1 MGRLAESGMWEKGQI
16 PPEWTSSV
24 NADPVED
31 AYEQVRQA
39 TAREAL
45 LYRLIAR
52 MYESLD
58 ASEIARHSLEEL
70 ARFLDVDRAVFAR
83 IVEEEDLVEP
93 VHSFHKPGVPPAQP
107 WYRLSD
113 YAHIVDIVR
122 RTGVLAIPDV
132 ETHPLARPVLARY
145 RSLGVRS
152 VLYAPIFHRERLQ
165 AVLWFTMTS
174 RVRSWSREETELVRA
189 VAHQVGLALR
199 HAELYRQARHAEE
212 LYRGFFENAG
222 VGMYQSTPEGRIL
235 AANPAL
241 ARMLGYGSVEELLQ
255 VDIERDLYVDVSERR
270 RNMEVLHRTGRLDG
284 VEFELRRKDG
294 GRVFVQEY
302 ARVVTDAEG
311 RVLYYEGL
319 LIDVTERRRLQ
330 QQLWHV
336 QRLESIGTLA
346 GGVAHNFNNLL
357 TVILGYASLLLAQLR
372 PDDPVRQPVQAIEHA
387 AQRAAELTSQ
397 LLLFS
402 RSSTA
407 PPALVNV
414 NELVEKLARFLQ
426 GSFDASIRIRT
437 ELAPDLRSVR
447 LHAAHLEQA
456 LMNLCVNARDAMS
469 EGGQLTL
476 RTENVVLSPDHP
488 RVRAGEVS
496 AGEYVVV
503 RVSDT
508 GVGIAPEQIGRIF
521 DPFYTTKEV
530 GKGTGLGLAVAYGV
544 VRDAG
549 GFIDVESRLGQ
560 GTTFALYLPAASVD
574 APAADVSGEPSRA
587 RPRILLMDDEPAVQ
601 RVATLILTRHGY
613 EVLTA
618 SDGAQAVEIYR
629 ERQKEIALVILDVTM
644 PRMGGLACY
653 EQLVQMNPNVS
664 VILSSG
670 YDLEGLSPRIP
681 IRPGVRFLQ
690 KPYRLEELL
699 DAVHSLLAESSN
711 ASSWIPHR

>member
-1 MGRLAESGMWEKGQI
+1 MNRISLER
-16 PPEWTSSV
+16 TLLV
-24 NADPVED
+24 NAAHLED
-31 AYEQVRQA
+31 IYKRMRQVA
-39 TAREAL
+39 AREAL
-45 LYRLIAR
+45 LHRLIAR
-52 MYESLD
+52 MYGSLD

-83 IVEEEDLVEP
+83 IVEEEDLVES
-93 VHSFHKPGVPPAQP
+93 VHIFHKLGVPPAQP
-107 WYRLSD
+107 QYRLSD
-113 YAHIVDIVR
+113 YAHLVDVVR
-122 RTGVLAIPDV
+122 RVGVLAISDV
-132 ETHPLARPVLARY
+132 ETHPLARPVLAQY

-152 VLYAPIFHRERLQ
+152 VLYAPIFHGERLQ

-174 RVRSWSREETELVRA
+174 RVRSWSQGEIELVRA

-241 ARMLGYGSVEELLQ
+241 ARMLGYESVEELLRA
-255 VDIERDLYVDVSERR
+255 DIERDLYVDVSERHK
-270 RNMEVLHRTGRLDG
+270 NLEVLHRTGRLNG

-294 GRVFVQEY
+294 GRIFVQEY
-302 ARVVTDAEG
+302 ARAVTDAEG

-346 GGVAHNFNNLL
+346 GGIAHNFNNLL

-372 PDDPVRQPVQAIEHA
+372 PDDPARQPVQAIEHA

-402 RSSTA
+402 RSSAA
-407 PPALVNV
+407 PPTVVNV
-414 NELVEKLARFLQ
+414 NELVERLARFLQ
-426 GSFDASIRIRT
+426 GSFDSSICIRT
-437 ELAPDLRSVR
+437 ELAPDLKPVR
-447 LHAAHLEQA
+447 LNAAHLEQA
-456 LMNLCVNARDAMS
+456 IMNLCVNARDAMP
-469 EGGQLTL
+469 EGGELVLQ
-476 RTENVVLSPDHP
+476 TENVVLSPDHP

-503 RVSDT
+503 RISDT

-521 DPFYTTKEV
+521 DLFYTTKEV
-530 GKGTGLGLAVAYGV
+530 GKGTGLGLAVVYGI

-549 GFIDVESRLGQ
+549 GFIDVESRPGQ
-560 GTTFALYLPAASVD
+560 GTMFALYLPAASVE
-574 APAADVSGEPSRA
+574 ASVAEASGEPSRA
-587 RPRILLMDDEPAVQ
+587 RPLILLVDDERAVQ

-613 EVLTA
+613 EVLAA
-618 SDGAQAVEIYR
+618 SDGAQAVEVYR

-653 EQLVQMNPNVS
+653 EQLVQMNPNVN

-670 YDLEGLSPRIP
+670 YDLEDLSSRIP

-690 KPYRLEELL
+690 KPYRVEELL
-699 DAVHSLLAESSN
+699 EAVRSLLAESSN
-711 ASSWIPHR
+711 ASPWIPHR